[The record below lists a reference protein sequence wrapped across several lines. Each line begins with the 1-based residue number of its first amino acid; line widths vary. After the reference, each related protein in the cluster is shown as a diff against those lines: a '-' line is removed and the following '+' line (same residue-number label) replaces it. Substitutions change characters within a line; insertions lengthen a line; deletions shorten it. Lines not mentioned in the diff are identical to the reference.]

1 MRPVKV
7 RAAGRLPTEV
17 LMLIWS
23 YLGPRDFDAARRI
36 CRAWFIAGLERGV
49 LARMLRIGG
58 WWGAWEADLETMD
71 LGEGGIGGR
80 KSSFVNEEWVMSRRL
95 ALECSLSSRWGG
107 NGLDSAR
114 AGSSSL
120 VLTSE
125 TDFSDLSDWYAPSP
139 DGCDAALH
147 FTVSVCGNFALVVEG
162 CVVYIYRLTNCA
174 TSSSIYGGRLEP
186 LTSIICPHR
195 VLAVSMDTS
204 SQRYAVAALMDDRTG
219 LVCDINPLPCRRES
233 ADERAGSNVHER
245 QDYRASV
252 LSSGNSGERI
262 VTEQASSHENS
273 SAHSYLRSVIPH
285 IRPAAYQ
292 SPYDSTQCMPPFS
305 RLLSEKFSSIPIET
319 GPRSIYRSLCSPDD
333 PPLSVAICPQR
344 RCVAFGCSSGIELHW
359 VDALTGQDLNRWF
372 PLTAPSDF
380 LYFLPPRKGV
390 DSAKKLRLISS
401 AGCPGQK
408 GGLRGR
414 FASGG
419 GRWEESGLMGWRDG
433 EERAGEEI
441 DHFKAVPLSDGYHVL
456 FTDPISGCLCLGND
470 APVGGPTKLRRR
482 FMFLGPD
489 EQPSELEGGTT
500 KMLPSAYAVG
510 QELRWGVRVVV
521 GYGNRIWL
529 FSIPPDLFAHHGNGD
544 REEWK
549 SEYCATSPTDISNDE
564 PQPIKLD
571 GVEVGEAEGIVDLA
585 IDSTPGCFTIWA
597 FTAYGMAYT
606 WQVGCAYRERTR
618 KRAVLRD
625 GAVID
630 LQDHDGDF
638 IMRDAPPVPRSDFD
652 GASSRISSRRA
663 SNAPA
668 FDFPSPIGVIERH
681 IDADAEIGALD
692 EDEGYWSDDDDGFGR
707 GAFAIYVP
715 PLEGRWSRDSM
726 DWEWEVDHLR
736 TDMGLEGIGGT
747 GSLDIL
753 ALSRLEFE
761 IL

>member
-1 MRPVKV
+1 
-7 RAAGRLPTEV
+7 
-17 LMLIWS
+17 MLVWS
-23 YLGPRDFDAARRI
+23 YLGPKDFDAARRV
-36 CRAWFIAGLERGV
+36 CRAWFAAGLERGV

-58 WWGAWEADLETMD
+58 WWSAWEADLETTG
-71 LGEGGIGGR
+71 LGEGGSGGR
-80 KSSFVNEEWVMSRRL
+80 RLSIVGEEWAMSRRL
-95 ALECSLSSRWGG
+95 AFECSLSSGWGG
-107 NGLDSAR
+107 NGIDTVR
-114 AGSSSL
+114 AGGSSL

-125 TDFSDLSDWYAPSP
+125 TDFADLSDGYAPSSG
-139 DGCDAALH
+139 GCDAALH
-147 FTVSVCGNFALVVEG
+147 FTVSVCGKFALVVEG
-162 CVVYIYRLTNCA
+162 CVIYIYRLSSCA
-174 TSSSIYGGRLEP
+174 ISASIHGGCLEP
-186 LTSIICPHR
+186 LTSIICPRR

-204 SQRYAVAALMDDRTG
+204 SQRHAVAALMEDRCG
-219 LVCDINPLPCRRES
+219 LVCDINLLAYRRETANES
-233 ADERAGSNVHER
+233 PGPSIHER

-262 VTEQASSHENS
+262 VTEQASFHDNPSG
-273 SAHSYLRSVIPH
+273 HSYLRSPMPH
-285 IRPAAYQ
+285 IRAAAYQ

-305 RLLSEKFSSIPIET
+305 RVLSERVSGIPIET

-401 AGCPGQK
+401 AGCPGQE

-419 GRWEESGLMGWRDG
+419 GRWEGPGLGGWRDG
-433 EERAGEEI
+433 EERAREEI

-456 FTDPISGCLCLGND
+456 FTDPVSGCLCLGND
-470 APVGGPTKLRRR
+470 APTGGPTKLTRR
-482 FMFLGPD
+482 FMLLGPNI
-489 EQPSELEGGTT
+489 QPSELEDGTT
-500 KMLPSAYAVG
+500 KVLPSTYAVG

-529 FSIPPDLFAHHGNGD
+529 FCIPPDLFAHHGNGD

-549 SEYCATSPTDISNDE
+549 SEYCATRPTDNSNDE
-564 PQPIKLD
+564 PQPIQLA
-571 GVEVGEAEGIVDLA
+571 GVEVGEVEGLVDLA
-585 IDSTPGCFTIWA
+585 IDSTPSRFTIWG
-597 FTAYGMAYT
+597 FTAHGMVYT
-606 WQVGCAYRERTR
+606 WQVGCGYKTRTR
-618 KRAVLRD
+618 QRAVLRD

-630 LQDHDGDF
+630 LLDHDGDF
-638 IMRDAPPVPRSDFD
+638 IMRDAPPVPRNDFD

-663 SNAPA
+663 SNAAA
-668 FDFPSPIGVIERH
+668 FDFPNPMGVNEHH
-681 IDADAEIGALD
+681 IDAKAEMGTLD
-692 EDEGYWSDDDDGFGR
+692 DDEGYWSDDDDIFGR
-707 GAFAIYVP
+707 LAFAIHVP
-715 PLEGRWSRDSM
+715 PLEGRWSRNSM
-726 DWEWEVDHLR
+726 DWEWDADHLQ
-736 TDMGLEGIGGT
+736 TEMSLEGIGGA

-753 ALSRLEFE
+753 ALSRVDFE